1 MMLAALPATPVRP
14 PPDRGAI
21 IMDKNRIKGTAKQVK
36 GSIKE
41 AAGKLTG
48 NTSLEL
54 EGDAEQL
61 AGKVQKEYG
70 KAKDRLRDA

>member
-1 MMLAALPATPVRP
+1 MMRLALPATPVRP

-21 IMDKNRIKGTAKQVK
+21 IMDKNRIKGTAKQVE

-48 NTSLEL
+48 NRWRCW
-54 EGDAEQL
+54 ARQ
-61 AGKVQKEYG
+61 
-70 KAKDRLRDA
+70 R